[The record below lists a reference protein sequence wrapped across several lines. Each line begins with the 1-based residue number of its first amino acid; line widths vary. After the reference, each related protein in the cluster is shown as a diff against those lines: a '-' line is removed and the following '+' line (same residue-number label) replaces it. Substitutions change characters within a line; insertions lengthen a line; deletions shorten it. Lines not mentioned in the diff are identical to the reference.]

1 MKEENSRS
9 VEVVLMGQKFHFK
22 TVQSDEH
29 VKKVEELVNS
39 EIQSLKN
46 KKPSASPTDIVMLS
60 AMRIADKYVQTIEE
74 QRAQINGLLEKS
86 DKLMA
91 YIDARLQDRLADQ

>member
-1 MKEENSRS
+1 MKEEKARS
-9 VEVVLMGQKFHFK
+9 VEVVLMGQKFSFK

-29 VKKVEELVNS
+29 VRRVEDLINR

-46 KKPSASPTDIVMLS
+46 KRSSASITDIVMLS
-60 AMRIADKYVQTIEE
+60 AMNIAEKYIQTIEE
-74 QRAQINGLLEKS
+74 QKAQINGLLEKS

-91 YIDARLQDRLADQ
+91 YIDERLADQ

>member
-1 MKEENSRS
+1 MKEEKTRS
-9 VEVVLMGQKFHFK
+9 VEVVLMGQKFSFK

-29 VKKVEELVNS
+29 VKKVEELINR
-39 EIQSLKN
+39 EIQSSKD
-46 KKPSASPTDIVMLS
+46 KRPSAPYTDIVMLS
-60 AMRIADKYVQTIEE
+60 AMNIADKYVKTIEE

-91 YIDARLQDRLADQ
+91 YIDERLADQ